1 MLTNKKKELH
11 NDMLISDEDGI
22 SLVIFSVRNQNGESR
37 DYVIETKNKGNPK
50 KNPCLNLNSM

>member
-1 MLTNKKKELH
+1 MLTYKKKELH

-50 KNPCLNLNSM
+50 QIHV

>member
-22 SLVIFSVRNQNGESR
+22 SLVIFNVRNQNGESR
-37 DYVIETKNKGNPK
+37 DYVVETKNKGNPK
-50 KNPCLNLNSM
+50 QIHV